1 MTKTQ
6 NSVLQFLSKFKS
18 CSEEQL
24 IYFTNCSIQDIQYLI
39 LSNLIIKKQQNNNI
53 ITIYYMCKMNNINL
67 KNL

>member
-24 IYFTNCSIQDIQYLI
+24 MYFTNCSIQDIQYL
-39 LSNLIIKKQQNNNI
+39 NF
-53 ITIYYMCKMNNINL
+53 
-67 KNL
+67 